1 MGDVARRRFLA
12 GAGALVAAALAHGQG
27 SGRPAVLGILSHNPA
42 PARPRS
48 IPLLER
54 LKALG
59 WSEDGN
65 LVVERAYANR
75 DVELLPR
82 LANGLVAK
90 RVDLIWAGA
99 PAAAVAA
106 ARATRT
112 IPIVF
117 ANVTFPVELGLVD
130 SLAKPGRN
138 ATGVGFLAGGMEQA
152 AKPLEFLRQISPD
165 ARRLAHFWTPA
176 VMRDIRGEEVK
187 ISFAPF
193 DEAAAALGFE
203 LQLHEVFKAADFDRA
218 FAAALGERTQAV
230 LALATPLNWTERK
243 RIVDFANRSTLPSAF
258 DARAYAEIGGLLAYG
273 PDVGE
278 NVLES
283 ANIVDRIL
291 RGAQP
296 AELPVRLPGRH
307 ELAVNL
313 KTARALRLTVP
324 PSILARADRVIE

>member
-1 MGDVARRRFLA
+1 MKRREFLL
-12 GAGALVAAALAHGQG
+12 GAGAVFATTLAHSQA
-27 SGRPAVLGILSHNPA
+27 SGRPAVIGILSHNPA
-42 PARPRS
+42 PANPRS
-48 IPLLER
+48 IPLLQR

-82 LANGLVAK
+82 LANQLVAK
-90 RVDLIWAGA
+90 RVDVIWAGA

-130 SLAKPGRN
+130 TLARPGGN

-152 AKPLEFLRQISPD
+152 AKPLEFLRLIAPD
-165 ARRLAHFWTPA
+165 AVRLAHFWTPA
-176 VMRDIRGEEVK
+176 VMRNIKGEEVK

-193 DEAAAALGFE
+193 DEAVAALGFE
-203 LQLHEVFKAADFDRA
+203 LQLHEIFKAADFDRA
-218 FAAALGERTQAV
+218 FAAALEQRAQAV

-243 RIVDFANRSTLPSAF
+243 RIVEFAARSALPSAF
-258 DARAYAEIGGLLAYG
+258 DSRGYAEIGGLLSYG
-273 PDVGE
+273 PDIRE

-283 ANIVDRIL
+283 ALFVDRIL
-291 RGAQP
+291 RGARP
-296 AELPVRLPGRH
+296 AELPVRLPSRH

-313 KTARALRLTVP
+313 KVAKALGLTVP